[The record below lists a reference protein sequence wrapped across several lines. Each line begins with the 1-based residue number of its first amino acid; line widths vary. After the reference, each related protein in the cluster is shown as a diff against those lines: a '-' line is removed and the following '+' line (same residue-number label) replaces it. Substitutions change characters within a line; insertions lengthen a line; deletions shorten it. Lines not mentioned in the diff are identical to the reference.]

1 MRLCLAMVGALTV
14 LHVAMAAP
22 VLAQAPEVVED
33 VRSARYDRFSAFAS
47 TEYKPALV
55 GRWITTTFF
64 IGRMGDGPGSVTYW
78 VARRVEGQ
86 GRSTEGS
93 TVTWAD
99 SRRCDA
105 LVRVLEDME
114 RLEGG
119 WPDVPRLGRT
129 EGGPPVLDGASITL
143 WTRWARMGDGAALVE
158 IEMRGNVDSPIAKWW
173 SDMQASLAPC
183 WDETEP
189 PVDPS

>member
-1 MRLCLAMVGALTV
+1 MRLSLAVLGALTI
-14 LHVAMAAP
+14 LHLAMAAP
-22 VLAQAPEVVED
+22 VRAQAPSVTEEA
-33 VRSARYDRFSAFAS
+33 RSARYDGFSAFAS

-55 GRWITTTFF
+55 DLWITTTFF
-64 IGRMGDGPGSVTYW
+64 SGRIGDGPASVTYW

-86 GRSTEGS
+86 GRSTEGA

-143 WTRWARMGDGAALVE
+143 WAQWARMGDDAALVE
-158 IEMRGNVDSPIAKWW
+158 IEMRGNVDSPIAEWW

-183 WDETEP
+183 WTETEP
-189 PVDPS
+189 PVDLS